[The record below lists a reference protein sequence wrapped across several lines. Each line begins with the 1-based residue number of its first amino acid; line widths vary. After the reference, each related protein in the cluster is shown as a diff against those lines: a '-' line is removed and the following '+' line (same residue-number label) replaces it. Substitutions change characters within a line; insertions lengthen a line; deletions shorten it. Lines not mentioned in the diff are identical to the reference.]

1 MAFGALTSGI
11 SALRSFARGM
21 EVIGNN
27 IANVNTVSF
36 KSSRTKYS
44 ETFNQILT
52 QSAPSPQDGQGS
64 NVTASQVGLGVQ
76 VDTIQGLFHQ
86 GGLTSTN
93 QKTDLAISGDGFFLV
108 SDARNEDTKFAT
120 RGGDF
125 RIDDLG
131 NLVTTEG
138 LRVQGTNDGSI
149 GYNVAVD
156 ANGNWTFSKNN
167 DAVSGTIEPSVRGDI
182 SLSFNKTQAE

>member
-52 QSAPSPQDGQGS
+52 QSSPSPQDGQGS

-86 GGLTSTN
+86 GGPQDLYHFTRTGRSSNITCCTARPSCKRTS
-93 QKTDLAISGDGFFLV
+93 QHQLV
-108 SDARNEDTKFAT
+108 RSRTAGEEAT
-120 RGGDF
+120 FD
-125 RIDDLG
+125 
-131 NLVTTEG
+131 
-138 LRVQGTNDGSI
+138 
-149 GYNVAVD
+149 
-156 ANGNWTFSKNN
+156 
-167 DAVSGTIEPSVRGDI
+167 
-182 SLSFNKTQAE
+182 NKQW

>member
-11 SALRSFARGM
+11 SALRSFAKGM

-52 QSAPSPQDGQGS
+52 QSSPSPQDGQGS

-86 GGLTSTN
+86 G
-93 QKTDLAISGDGFFLV
+93 
-108 SDARNEDTKFAT
+108 
-120 RGGDF
+120 
-125 RIDDLG
+125 
-131 NLVTTEG
+131 
-138 LRVQGTNDGSI
+138 
-149 GYNVAVD
+149 
-156 ANGNWTFSKNN
+156 
-167 DAVSGTIEPSVRGDI
+167 
-182 SLSFNKTQAE
+182 

>member
-1 MAFGALTSGI
+1 MAFGALSSGI
-11 SALRSFARGM
+11 SALRSFAKGM

-36 KSSRTKYS
+36 KGSRVKYS

-93 QKTDLAISGDGFFLV
+93 QKTDLAVTGDGFFLV
-108 SDARNEDTKFAT
+108 SDARNEDAKYAT

-125 RIDDLG
+125 RIDSLG

-138 LRVQGTNDGSI
+138 YRVQGSNDGAI
-149 GYNVAVD
+149 GYNVAID
-156 ANGNWTFSKNN
+156 ANGNWNFGKKWTKYIN
-167 DAVSGTIEPSVRGDI
+167 
-182 SLSFNKTQAE
+182 